1 VPAVGVLRF
10 DAEGGMVV
18 GLWAKAEVYP
28 LDEAVAVVRGIA
40 GSVQSAG

>member
-1 VPAVGVLRF
+1 
-10 DAEGGMVV
+10 MVV

-28 LDEAVAVVRGIA
+28 LDEAVAVVRDVA